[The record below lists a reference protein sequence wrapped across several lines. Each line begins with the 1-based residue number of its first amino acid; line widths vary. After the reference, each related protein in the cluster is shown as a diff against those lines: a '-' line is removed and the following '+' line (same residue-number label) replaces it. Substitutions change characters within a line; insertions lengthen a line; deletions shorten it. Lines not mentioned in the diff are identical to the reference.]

1 MIPKLLYVPTRSCW
15 DRKIAFALSNRK
27 LQFALLHAFQI
38 CGFPMHFAYS
48 DADQLSE
55 SLRSTGVHLNQD
67 PRVEFALA
75 VHVTPYPATVMSV
88 WVYVASMVRRD
99 AGRTSVYE
107 RERASRTSR
116 GEEGARRGRRSAA
129 ASAAAAAAADSQ
141 DSD

>member
-1 MIPKLLYVPTRSCW
+1 
-15 DRKIAFALSNRK
+15 
-27 LQFALLHAFQI
+27 
-38 CGFPMHFAYS
+38 MHFSYS
-48 DADQLSE
+48 DADQLGE

-116 GEEGARRGRRSAA
+116 GGEGGTRRGRRSTA
-129 ASAAAAAAADSQ
+129 ASAAAAAAAADSQ
-141 DSD
+141 ESD